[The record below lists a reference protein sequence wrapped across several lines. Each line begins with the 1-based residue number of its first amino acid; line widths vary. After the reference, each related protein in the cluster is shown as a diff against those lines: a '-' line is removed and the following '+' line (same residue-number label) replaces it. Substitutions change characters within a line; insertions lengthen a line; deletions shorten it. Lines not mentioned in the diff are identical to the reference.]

1 MLGHG
6 RLHVVV
12 DRARLHDAEQVVP
25 VDLDHLVHPGQVEHD
40 AAIDRVGAAGQAGA
54 GAARHDGRAQF
65 GADPD
70 DVLDLG
76 FRAGPHA
83 GGGPPGRRPLG
94 LVVGHG
100 RQDAGIGDDPA
111 AGQRP
116 AQRLGQTAGAGLP
129 RLAVARLAGTARSL
143 R

>member
-1 MLGHG
+1 MPAPRGTT
-6 RLHVVV
+6 
-12 DRARLHDAEQVVP
+12 
-25 VDLDHLVHPGQVEHD
+25 
-40 AAIDRVGAAGQAGA
+40 AAPRS
-54 GAARHDGRAQF
+54 AQIRTTR
-65 GADPD
+65 
-70 DVLDLG
+70 LDLG

-100 RQDAGIGDDPA
+100 RQDVGIGDDAA

-116 AQRLGQTAGAGLP
+116 AQRLDQTAGAGLP